1 MEKKINFISG
11 VKVMTFAAI
20 ASFASVFG
28 LSSCQDDSYSDDTWT
43 NQTTK
48 ETTQGYENMS
58 NASGAFTGLGTGKD
72 AGLYVRFEG
81 TRAQVVRN
89 AGAGEGATNAS
100 VQFTSD
106 KEGFINMDDNTFDI
120 KCIPFCMSENY
131 LELDMSGSADFTD
144 FSRVCLSKKG
154 NNLATRAA
162 NGDDNKKQAISYGK
176 TAAAKLL
183 SLGAKAMFGGVGQAI
198 ADPFIGAIFNDKSA
212 DPNAQHFEDLKDQ
225 LEKLQLD
232 VKDVADKVNY
242 DNVCNLA
249 HKHIFEM
256 ANLKERNSLYL
267 ENLRNCKTPKEKE
280 NYLVKWAAGTIGG
293 NTLDSGLKATLSDM
307 PSKIGDRTIYNICD
321 EYFLYMYAWE
331 HQGYDDRDGL
341 RAFDILTFAQSCYLM
356 SMYLDID
363 GSKGFKEDLEKAF
376 DKYLDFMKYEGSYQ
390 KHEDKRICQ
399 MKGAYLEM
407 DKALY
412 EKTFGKGID
421 FSGKMDRTD
430 ENTKNWAYAY
440 LFSNQN
446 PYKFQKEMKD
456 SLMTKAEIETI
467 AKHYGTTK
475 MNVIFK
481 DSLGIDNGGNNT
493 LLLGEYAKTNFFDS
507 NAPFFQDHSYTDID
521 GSVYFMDKNQY
532 KSDEALGTVTFDN
545 HNEGAGFMK
554 MKVTITFSQNK
565 PKTVMFA
572 KVNHH
577 FADHKAIAEFYR
589 SQDIDAA
596 KAARANN

>member
-100 VQFTSD
+100 VQFTS
-106 KEGFINMDDNTFDI
+106 ESRGIINMDDNTFDI
-120 KCIPFCMSENY
+120 KSIPFCMSENY
-131 LELDMSGSADFTD
+131 LELDMSGSADFKD
-144 FSRVCLSKKG
+144 FNRVCLCKNG

-162 NGDDNKKQAISYGK
+162 NGDDNKKQAISYAK

-212 DPNAQHFEDLKDQ
+212 DPNAQHFEDLKNQ
-225 LEKLQLD
+225 LAKLQLD

-249 HKHIFEM
+249 HQHIVEM
-256 ANLKERNSLYL
+256 TNLKGRNSMYL
-267 ENLRNCKTPKEKE
+267 ELIGNEPENKEALLTEWVKGTVAGETLE
-280 NYLVKWAAGTIGG
+280 N
-293 NTLDSGLKATLSDM
+293 GLPATLSLM
-307 PSKIGDRTIYNICD
+307 PSKIGYRTIYNICD

-356 SMYLDID
+356 SMYLDLRNAP
-363 GSKGFKEDLEKAF
+363 GTKASLEEYF

-507 NAPFFQDHSYTDID
+507 NAPYFQDHSYTDID

-532 KSDEALGTVTFDN
+532 KSDEALGTITFDN

-554 MKVTITFSQNK
+554 MKVTITFSKNE

-577 FADHKAIAEFYR
+577 FSDHKAIADHYR
-589 SQDIDAA
+589 EQDEKAA

>member
-48 ETTQGYENMS
+48 ETTQGFENMS

-89 AGAGEGATNAS
+89 AGASEGGTNAS
-100 VQFTSD
+100 VQFTGD
-106 KEGFINMDDNTFDI
+106 EEGFINMDDNTFDI
-120 KCIPFCMSENY
+120 KSIPFCMSENY

-144 FSRVCLSKKG
+144 FSRVCLCKKG
-154 NNLATRAA
+154 NSLATRAA
-162 NGDDNKKQAISYGK
+162 NGDENKEIAINYAK
-176 TAAAKLL
+176 TASAKIL
-183 SLGAKAMFGGVGQAI
+183 SLGAKAMFGDVGQAI
-198 ADPFIGAIFNDKSA
+198 ADPILGAIFNVKSV
-212 DPNAQHFEDLKDQ
+212 DPNAQRFEDLKD
-225 LEKLQLD
+225 EIAKLQLD
-232 VKDVADKVNY
+232 VKDVANKVNY
-242 DNVCNLA
+242 DNVCNLT
-249 HKHIFEM
+249 HHHILEM
-256 ANLKERNSLYL
+256 TNLKERNALYL
-267 ENLRNCKTPKEKE
+267 EKLRKHPERKDTI
-280 NYLVKWAAGTIGG
+280 LTKWAEGSADGP
-293 NTLDSGLKATLSDM
+293 TLENGLKATLSDM
-307 PSKIGDRTIYNICD
+307 TSKIGDRTIYNICD
-321 EYFLYMYAWE
+321 EYFFYMYAWE
-331 HQGYDDRDGL
+331 HEGYADRDGL

-363 GSKGFKEDLEKAF
+363 DSSEFKEDLEKAF

-399 MKGAYLEM
+399 IKGAYLEM

-421 FSGKMDRTD
+421 FSGKMDLND
-430 ENTKNWAYAY
+430 GNKKNWAYAY
-440 LFSNQN
+440 LFSNHN
-446 PYKFQKEMKD
+446 PFEFKQEMKE
-456 SLMTKAEIETI
+456 SMMKKKEIETI
-467 AKHYGTTK
+467 ANHYGTTK

-481 DSLGIDNGGNNT
+481 DKLGIDNGGNNT

-507 NAPFFQDHSYTDID
+507 NAPYFQDHSYTDID

-554 MKVTITFSQNK
+554 MKVTLTFSEHK
-565 PKTVMFA
+565 PKTVKYV

-577 FADHKAIAEFYR
+577 FNDYDAIVNHYR